1 MTEPKTFFKYCS
13 RCGDKFTPSTQ
24 GKMCKKCK
32 GKSFALMHLERINK
46 SIGLIIK
53 PENNLLSLSLPPLE
67 KRHLMKLNMVTKKIE
82 EEIKLL
88 HCELKI
94 K

>member
-24 GKMCKKCK
+24 GKMCRKCK
-32 GKSFALMHLERINK
+32 GKSFALMHLERIKK
-46 SIGLIIK
+46 SIGLIIL
-53 PENNLLSLSLPPLE
+53 PENNLLSLSFPPLE
-67 KRHLMKLNMVTKKIE
+67 KKHSDKLKQIIKKLE
-82 EEIKLL
+82 EEIKILTE
-88 HCELKI
+88 ELKV